1 MYTRNITEQMF
12 MLIEGETFLL
22 LNRTFFYK
30 YNRMEKKFLT
40 AQNRTTGVLPVRSQF
55 SSSLTI
61 ESSHHR
67 SIFSVGLLGSSAA
80 TLLMAASAA
89 STS

>member
-30 YNRMEKKFLT
+30 YNRMEKKVPDSSK
-40 AQNRTTGVLPVRSQF
+40 QNHRCPPCSF
-55 SSSLTI
+55 SILI
-61 ESSHHR
+61 LVDHR
-67 SIFSVGLLGSSAA
+67 IFPPSIDF
-80 TLLMAASAA
+80 
-89 STS
+89 